1 MCHPATLQRVPVGGL
16 ISQTRASRR
25 PARGPRVPPSSPVGR
40 CACEKKSARPVDW
53 LGRQTCPTLKCLCD
67 GARRGA
73 AQGKNASYSNE
84 GACSGKD
91 TAGTKARHAGFA
103 WKALQRPQSAGR
115 FILGRL
121 FGLRGAARPRTWR
134 YAITHGM
141 KNKVYRIIPG
151 SPVAHVPC

>member
-1 MCHPATLQRVPVGGL
+1 MALESHTAALSAAV
-16 ISQTRASRR
+16 SMKKRAL
-25 PARGPRVPPSSPVGR
+25 GPLTDWVASLVPPCNASVLTGVR
-40 CACEKKSARPVDW
+40 
-53 LGRQTCPTLKCLCD
+53 
-67 GARRGA
+67 
-73 AQGKNASYSNE
+73 QGKDASYSDE
-84 GACSGKD
+84 RPCSGKD
-91 TAGTKARHAGFA
+91 TFGTKARHAGFA

-115 FILGRL
+115 CILGRL